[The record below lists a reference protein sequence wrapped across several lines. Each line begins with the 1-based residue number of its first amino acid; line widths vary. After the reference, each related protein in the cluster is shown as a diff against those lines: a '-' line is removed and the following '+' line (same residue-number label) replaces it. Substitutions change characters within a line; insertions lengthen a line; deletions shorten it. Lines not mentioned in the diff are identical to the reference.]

1 MSAIEKVLDTKRGNG
16 LLNITIVIVKEN
28 LKTMKNS
35 SGENGEIRTFGNEVK
50 YLSSPIFLQFSKVEW
65 LRDNIVIHVHPQ
77 KR

>member
-16 LLNITIVIVKEN
+16 LLNTTILIVKEN

-35 SGENGEIRTFGNEVK
+35 SGKNGEIRTFGNEVK

-65 LRDNIVIHVHPQ
+65 LRDNIIIHVHPQ